1 MQRIIL
7 YILGWLLTVVQVDAQ
22 HITRTPQLFNVPGYS
37 KAKEPANRS
46 ASTSP
51 QTLTDEVKSVAM
63 NFFTGLA
70 GQQQRISAKER
81 PVELVYSSAKT
92 VEKPVY
98 VLQQPGNGFV
108 LIQSDGTENH
118 IVGYSRNQ
126 QLSSGQF
133 PPSFKALLRYYE
145 EMDKKLPDSLV
156 NLSTQQELFVTE
168 EVVKAQAVV
177 APMLNTA
184 GIHLNQ
190 FNHTEVGECP
200 SGCVA
205 TALVQIMAFHKY
217 PENGKGSHCYS
228 TSNYGQQCAD
238 FENTTYNWNQ
248 TDNEFYQMVSK
259 HVGVATDMRYC
270 YDKDGSSP
278 GAQNYIQQFSDYFR
292 YHVMVI
298 GSPKNEYVYMEL
310 DQGRPIYLEVWG
322 DPGHALVIDGY
333 DSNGFL
339 HLNFGWGGSADG
351 YYMMNTNS
359 RIEGTGFGTNMA
371 RIAMLSTTPFTISEA
386 DSLAL
391 KALNQK
397 LNKRWDEQT
406 AMTNWKGLRFV
417 AGRLVEMDMTGTNHL
432 NGPVP
437 EEIGQL
443 SQLFSLQI
451 AGNLTGQLPQ
461 SLFNLKQLRLLKINS
476 YEEYLNTPIPA
487 SIGEMTHLEELEMTK
502 CVKGNLPDD
511 IGNLTKLRYLKLWSN
526 KLTGTFP
533 QDVSKLKKLITLEVA
548 NNEFTGSIPASLGN
562 LDKLILLNMS
572 KNKLEGAIPDCFSK
586 MKSLSEF
593 DLSENELT
601 GNLPQSVSQLTS
613 LTKLALSKNKLSG
626 PLPAVFDSLAALKTI
641 ELNDNM
647 FSALPANIGFL
658 KSLITLDIS
667 RNQISE
673 LPSSLGNCAELRIL
687 RLYGNKVADLPSS
700 LSRLGNMTEL
710 NLGANG
716 LKTIPMSLLNFSNL
730 NALDLSHNEFTAIP
744 EVLSAITPKEL
755 YLNDNRMRG
764 AIPVELLSR
773 SFTSFSLKNNHFIYK
788 DIPKSDLII
797 NPVNEQ
803 RVVPL
808 VADSFGLIPGD
819 TLRLYARKV
828 ISVTSPNDVFNWY
841 SYDPADTI
849 SKAKLEMTDSVLVLP
864 GTEQLFKK
872 RFYCV
877 IKNAEEP
884 TYRFMGYVK
893 ISSLPQLNTDTFH
906 IYPWTEREYLNDAYS
921 TRVLVSEEVGS
932 APLSDRFVTLISPWK
947 VRGQQ
952 VWQGS
957 TDKQSWYDLKKD
969 MTQQELKNNLESV
982 QEKELVL
989 FPKTTAYYRNALLES
1004 RCVPRYSDTIKVAP
1018 LGDVICDTTIQV
1030 NDDSKTIGLDS
1041 LEITIPK
1048 GLING
1053 TIRLSVIESDQFPAM
1068 PSGVISHGSMYEVHI
1083 DQASKFDIPLTI
1095 RFKNIHKPTFDAKK
1109 IDNYRAAYFD
1119 ERLKEWV
1126 FFDQSVVD
1134 LKDTSIV
1141 FHTDHLTKLG
1151 MFELA
1156 HAGYTHI
1163 YTIPR
1168 VNVIY
1173 DNNAFYMSAVAIY
1186 DRMAVSNLNSWNT
1199 PDTDPD
1205 GWGAPYLI
1213 QDVANYT
1220 RQIIQDF
1227 ERKGISTPSLRFNV
1241 YLKSLSNAA
1250 GKVDIGTYLAGRG
1263 YIYLDPHLALAAK
1276 DDLKGK
1282 REYVKTVIAHEYMHF
1297 TQDYYMTVALGN
1309 SFWMEA
1315 TAPLAGQVVW
1325 PLPAD
1330 LEVPEPEILLSEALN
1345 TNPAESS
1352 IFDVL
1357 AKQWYNSYNVPVVSK
1372 LASSGATDEMN
1383 LASVFLHYMST
1394 YRPGKRLNAL
1404 DLLKNTPYFS
1414 SWVGYLSD
1422 FVREHLSDGG
1432 ETAELGK
1439 EYDNFVRF
1447 LYEGS
1452 KAHFNVFN
1460 ENKNPDEDPL
1470 KYLKANYKSFV
1481 NKYIRFKD
1489 NETQMKDQFSISMG
1503 NLSSKMVQI
1512 YNLNNHQL
1520 MLIKYYRKSKPE
1532 NVSVYT
1538 GKYNGKT
1545 NLMEWTDVSK
1555 KDTISILAGAYDPSE
1570 PANNEHMTYLLF
1582 VNKSTG
1588 DILNTSISD
1597 ELEYFLLP
1605 DLKFF
1610 DGIAFFRPYSTLP
1623 LPIHVIEES
1632 PDLRV
1637 LFMGEE
1643 GQDYFGP
1650 AVFRV
1655 FATSYGTSVDFA
1667 QQITDSTIMV
1677 DAHSTVVDQ
1686 HIVYNFIRDKLTIN
1700 HSMDYE
1706 YTDSK
1711 TRFEDSFFGSF
1722 DNVII
1727 RANGLNR
1734 WNANRYHFITNN
1746 SAETQASI
1754 KTLQFN
1760 TKKTQKG
1767 VDENGKPTET
1777 VTTQT
1782 YVSTTYPFG
1791 DIKMYLFFY

>member
-1 MQRIIL
+1 MQRTFIYFL
-7 YILGWLLTVVQVDAQ
+7 CWLLFEVNAVAQ
-22 HITRTPQLFNVPGYS
+22 QFTYTPQINNVPLLSRS
-37 KAKEPANRS
+37 KVQTDKTL
-46 ASTSP
+46 STNP
-51 QTLTDEVKSVAM
+51 QPLSDEVMSVAR
-63 NFFTGLA
+63 NFFSA
-70 GQQQRISAKER
+70 EHVQRQRIQAEER
-81 PVELVYSSAKT
+81 TMELVYSSVDT
-92 VEKPVY
+92 VAKPVF
-98 VLQQPGNGFV
+98 VLQQPGKGFV
-108 LIQSDGTENH
+108 LIQSDGNVER

-126 QLSSGQF
+126 QLITGQL

-145 EMDKKLPDSLV
+145 EFSNKLPDTMLHTSP
-156 NLSTQQELFVTE
+156 QP
-168 EVVKAQAVV
+168 EVISAEQILNAKTVV
-177 APMLNTA
+177 APLLNKA

-190 FNHTEVGECP
+190 FSHEEVGDCP

-205 TALVQIMAFHKY
+205 TALVQIMAYHKF
-217 PENGKGSHCYS
+217 PEKGKGSHCY
-228 TSNYGQQCAD
+228 TTTKYGEQCAD
-238 FENTTYNWNQ
+238 FENTSYDWNR
-248 TDNEFYQMVSK
+248 TDHDFYKMVSK
-259 HVGVATDMRYC
+259 QVGVATDMRYC
-270 YDKDGSSP
+270 FDKDGSSP
-278 GAQNYIQQFSDYFR
+278 GAPDFIQQFCEYFR
-292 YHVMVI
+292 YHSLTI
-298 GSPKNEYVYMEL
+298 GYPKNEYVYMEL
-310 DQGRPIYLEVWG
+310 DQGRPLYLEVYG

-339 HLNFGWGGSADG
+339 HLNFGWGGSSDG
-351 YYMMNTNS
+351 YYQLNTNS
-359 RIEGTGFGTNMA
+359 RIEATGFGTNMA
-371 RIAMLSTTPFTISEA
+371 RIAMLSPTPFKVSEA
-386 DSLAL
+386 DSLVL

-406 AMTNWKGLRFV
+406 AMTSWKGLRFV
-417 AGRLVEMDMTGTNHL
+417 AGRLVEMDMTGSYHL

-443 SQLFSLQI
+443 SQLFMLQI
-451 AGNLTGQLPQ
+451 AGNLTGELPQ

-476 YEEYLNTPIPA
+476 YNEHLNTIIPA
-487 SIGEMTHLEELEMTK
+487 SIGEMTHLEELELTK
-502 CVKGNLPDD
+502 CVSGKLPDE

-533 QDVSKLKKLITLEVA
+533 QDLSKLTKLITLEVA
-548 NNEFTGSIPASLGN
+548 NNKFTGTIPASLGS
-562 LDKLILLNMS
+562 LEKLIVLNMS
-572 KNKLEGAIPDCFSK
+572 KNKLESVIPDCFSK
-586 MKSLSEF
+586 LKSLSELDF
-593 DLSENELT
+593 SENELT
-601 GNLPQSVSQLTS
+601 GSLPQSVSQLNA
-613 LTKLALSKNKLSG
+613 LTKLSLSKNQLSG
-626 PLPAVFDSLAALKTI
+626 PVPAVFDSLVNLKTL
-641 ELNDNM
+641 ELNDNQ
-647 FSALPANIGFL
+647 FSSLPANPGML
-658 KSLITLDIS
+658 KSLITLDLS
-667 RNQISE
+667 RNQLNQ
-673 LPSSLGNCAELRIL
+673 LPADLGNCTELKIL
-687 RLYGNKVADLPSS
+687 RLYGNQISDLPAS
-700 LSRLGNMTEL
+700 LSRLGKMTEL

-716 LKTIPMSLLNFSNL
+716 LKTIPMSLLNFTSL
-730 NALDLSHNEFTAIP
+730 NALDLSHNELTSIP
-744 EVLSAITPKEL
+744 EVLSVITPNEL
-755 YLNDNRMRG
+755 FLNDNRMRG

-773 SFTSFSLKNNHFIYK
+773 TYTSFSLRNNHFTYK
-788 DIPKSDLII
+788 DIPKSDSIV
-797 NPVNEQ
+797 NPVGLQ

-808 VADSFGLIPGD
+808 VADSFGVIPGD

-828 ISVTSPNDVFNWY
+828 ISVISPNDVFNWY
-841 SYDPADTI
+841 SYDPADSL

-864 GTEQLFKK
+864 GTEQLFRK
-872 RFYCV
+872 RFYC
-877 IKNAEEP
+877 IITNSDEP

-893 ISSLPQLNTDTFH
+893 ISSLPQLTTDTFR
-906 IYPWTEREYLNDAYS
+906 IYPWTERDYLNDAYS
-921 TRVLVSEEVGS
+921 TSVLVSEEVGS
-932 APLSDRFVTLISPWK
+932 KPLSDRFVTLISPWQ

-957 TDKQSWYDLKKD
+957 LDKQAWFDLKKD

-989 FPKTTAYYRNALLES
+989 FPKTTAWYRNALLES
-1004 RCVPRYSDTIKVAP
+1004 RCAPRYSDTIQVAP
-1018 LGDVICDTTIQV
+1018 LGEIICDTTLSV
-1030 NDDSKTIGLDS
+1030 NNESKTIILDS
-1041 LEITIPK
+1041 LEITLPK
-1048 GLING
+1048 GLLNG
-1053 TIRLSVIESDQFPAM
+1053 NIRLSVIESDQFPVM
-1068 PSGVISHGSMYEVHI
+1068 PSGVMSHGKMYEVHI
-1083 DQASKFDIPLTI
+1083 DQASQFNTPLTI
-1095 RFKNIHKPTFDAKK
+1095 RFKNLQKQTFDGKK

-1119 ERLKEWV
+1119 ERLQEWV
-1126 FFDQSVVD
+1126 FFDQSIVD

-1151 MFELA
+1151 WFELA

-1173 DNNAFYMSAVAIY
+1173 DNNAFYMSSVSFY
-1186 DRMAVSNLNSWNT
+1186 DRMAVNDLNSWNT
-1199 PDTDPD
+1199 SDTDPD

-1220 RQIIQDF
+1220 RQIIEDF
-1227 ERKGISTPSLRFNV
+1227 ERKGASTPSLRFNV
-1241 YLKSLSNAA
+1241 YLKSLSNSAA

-1263 YIYLDPHLALAAK
+1263 YIYLDPHIALAAK

-1315 TAPLAGQVVW
+1315 TAPLAGQIVW

-1345 TNPAESS
+1345 TIPSESS

-1357 AKQWYNSYNVPVVSK
+1357 AKQWYNSFNVPVVSK

-1383 LASVFLHYMST
+1383 LASVFLHYMTT
-1394 YRPGKRLNAL
+1394 YRPGKKLNAL
-1404 DLLKNTPYFS
+1404 NLIKNTPYFS

-1422 FVREHLSDGG
+1422 FVRENLSDGG

-1439 EYDNFVRF
+1439 EFDAFVRF

-1460 ENKNPDEDPL
+1460 EDKNPDADPL
-1470 KYLKANYKSFV
+1470 KYLKANYRSFV

-1489 NETQMKDQFSISMG
+1489 NETQLKDNFSISLG

-1512 YNLNNHQL
+1512 YNLNNNQL

-1545 NLMEWTDVSK
+1545 KLMEWTDVSK
-1555 KDTISILAGAYDPSE
+1555 KDTISILAGVYDPSE
-1570 PANNEHMTYLLF
+1570 PANNENMTYLLF

-1588 DILNTSISD
+1588 DILNTSITD

-1610 DGIAFFRPYSTLP
+1610 DGIAFFRPYSTVP

-1637 LFMGEE
+1637 LFLGE

-1655 FATSYGTSVDFA
+1655 FATSYGTSVDFN
-1667 QQITDSTIMV
+1667 QQITDSTIVV
-1677 DAHSTVVDQ
+1677 DAHSSVVDQ

-1722 DNVII
+1722 ENVII
-1727 RANGLNR
+1727 RANGVNR

-1754 KTLQFN
+1754 KTIQFN

-1767 VDENGKPTET
+1767 VDEDGKPIET
-1777 VTTQT
+1777 ITTQT
-1782 YVSTTYPFG
+1782 YVSTTYPFE